1 MNGTAIIV
9 IYVLTGMGKGGNR
22 VNIEEW
28 LNRGYRIENEIKT
41 LEAERTKAYNALF
54 PVQKYDGIKV
64 QTSSGNSYQQL
75 QDKLLHYEE
84 LLDNRIDTLYD
95 TKCEIF
101 QVISHVDNNVFRE
114 ILILRYISFHRWEE
128 IADGLNYDIRH
139 VFRLHKKALSA
150 AESVYRE
157 LFNMS

>member
-1 MNGTAIIV
+1 M
-9 IYVLTGMGKGGNR
+9 
-22 VNIEEW
+22 NIEEW

-54 PVQKYDGIKV
+54 PVQKYDSIRV

-84 LLDNRIDTLYD
+84 LLGNRIDTLYD

-101 QVISHVDNNVFRE
+101 QVINHVDNNVFRG

-128 IADGLNYDIRH
+128 IADELDYDRRH
-139 VFRLHKKALSA
+139 VFRLRKKALSA
-150 AESVYRE
+150 AETAYRE